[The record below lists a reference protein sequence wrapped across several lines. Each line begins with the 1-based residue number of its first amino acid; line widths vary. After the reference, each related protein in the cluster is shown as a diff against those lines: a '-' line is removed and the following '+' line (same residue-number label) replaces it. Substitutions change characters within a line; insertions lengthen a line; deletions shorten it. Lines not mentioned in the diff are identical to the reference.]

1 MADSTVK
8 SSHPADGDTAF
19 GFTFTGFA
27 GKITAC
33 EVSASAATTDVSHI
47 GLAKW
52 AGSSPTGVR
61 LYRKAPLTD
70 SPEVKIDFIATGGAL
85 PVVGEKKTFTLTGYF
100 DSTKYDICTQAMC
113 TSASIKAAV
122 GEIIKGSCTFKLSK
136 D

>member
-8 SSHPADGDTAF
+8 SSNPGTGDTAF
-19 GFTFTGFA
+19 GFTFSGFS
-27 GKITAC
+27 GKVTSC
-33 EVSASAATTDVSHI
+33 EVSASAATVDVSHV

-52 AGSSPTGVR
+52 AGSAPVGVR
-61 LYRKAPLTD
+61 LYRKAPLSD
-70 SPEVKIDFIATGGAL
+70 SPEVKIDFIASGTI
-85 PVVGEKKTFTLTGYF
+85 PTVGQKNTFTLSGYF

-122 GEIIKGSCTFKLSK
+122 GEIVKGSATFKLSK